1 MIKKINNGTYEAPMT
16 SHIAPARTAL
26 TDGQHFQQ
34 FVTRVSD
41 YAIYMLDPRGYVSSW
56 NAGAQRFK
64 GYLAEEII
72 GRHLSCFYTPEDL
85 AVGFPASALRI
96 AFTDGGGGGGGGRGR
111 GGGAR
116 GGAGGGGD
124 PK

>member
-1 MIKKINNGTYEAPMT
+1 MIKKINNGSFEAPMT

-26 TDGQHFQQ
+26 TDGQRFQL

-41 YAIYMLDPRGYVSSW
+41 YAIYMLDPHGYVSSW

-72 GRHLSCFYTPEDL
+72 GRHFSCFYTPEDQ
-85 AVGFPASALRI
+85 AAGVPASALRI
-96 AFTDGGGGGGGGRGR
+96 AQTKKKNKTERRRNHKDKTHKRTSVVI
-111 GGGAR
+111 
-116 GGAGGGGD
+116 D
-124 PK
+124 